1 MVWPLPPASATARS
15 CSIDSTLAAESATAT
30 FGTSEAVRSERYF
43 VRLIKSRTGKEV
55 VIQRYL
61 LGCPPPKFHTS
72 RSLYFCFEFR
82 RRVPF
87 QHGVRMA
94 LENKEAS
101 IFDQDLLELAR
112 KTVSPLAGTSE
123 YPQDQSPNKRES
135 RGTYTGRNVQESRQF
150 ENTSDQIKKPRS
162 QFKATKFV
170 LDSSKHHFSL
180 PGYKK
185 SIWKSLGSGS
195 RSLKATP
202 LAPLPPFLGGLFTF
216 IGFFLV
222 FGLLLDKWIGRASRG
237 VQLSDTSNAWVAT
250 LEQQKAPTGISVFL
264 ERDLKKKE
272 SVEWVNMVLGK
283 LWKVYRLGLESWL
296 VGLLQPLIDN
306 LQKPDYVKRVQI
318 KQFYLGD
325 EPISVRS
332 VERRASRRA
341 NDLQYH
347 IGLRYTGGAR
357 MLLLLK
363 LKAGFLP
370 ITIPV
375 GVRELD
381 VDGELW
387 VKLRLV
393 PSEPWVGTA
402 TWAFVSLPKIKLDLS
417 PFRLFNLMAIPF
429 LSVFLTKLLTRDL
442 PQLFVRPNKNVID
455 FLKGK
460 AVGPVTKDFK
470 GATLEGNKDFSGEL
484 SVTLVDA
491 RKISYVPY
499 GKTDPYVVLVLGDQV
514 VQSKKN
520 SQTSVFGPPGRPIWN
535 QDFQLLVIDP
545 KTQRLTVRVRDYFGL
560 TSFTV
565 GVGEV
570 ELSALQDTVP
580 TDRVVSLRG
589 GWGPFQKRFAGELL
603 LRLTYTAYVEDEDEN
618 GKGDRPLPFSSG
630 YASDVD
636 EKSDSSTSKV
646 VNKATGFPQGK
657 ESLTEMFAAV
667 IAEVNSEV
675 LGDSLVT
682 EAVEEGSDSNGG
694 IRAEVFISKNVSNE
708 SGAESI
714 EGTKGRP
721 LAVETEETERANGR
735 TVLLWLGLLAGLAV
749 LVDISLNFSNFLNP

>member
-417 PFRLFNLMAIPF
+417 PFRLFNLM
-429 LSVFLTKLLTRDL
+429 
-442 PQLFVRPNKNVID
+442 
-455 FLKGK
+455 
-460 AVGPVTKDFK
+460 
-470 GATLEGNKDFSGEL
+470 
-484 SVTLVDA
+484 
-491 RKISYVPY
+491 
-499 GKTDPYVVLVLGDQV
+499 
-514 VQSKKN
+514 
-520 SQTSVFGPPGRPIWN
+520 
-535 QDFQLLVIDP
+535 
-545 KTQRLTVRVRDYFGL
+545 
-560 TSFTV
+560 
-565 GVGEV
+565 
-570 ELSALQDTVP
+570 
-580 TDRVVSLRG
+580 
-589 GWGPFQKRFAGELL
+589 
-603 LRLTYTAYVEDEDEN
+603 
-618 GKGDRPLPFSSG
+618 
-630 YASDVD
+630 
-636 EKSDSSTSKV
+636 
-646 VNKATGFPQGK
+646 GF
-657 ESLTEMFAAV
+657 
-667 IAEVNSEV
+667 
-675 LGDSLVT
+675 
-682 EAVEEGSDSNGG
+682 
-694 IRAEVFISKNVSNE
+694 
-708 SGAESI
+708 
-714 EGTKGRP
+714 
-721 LAVETEETERANGR
+721 
-735 TVLLWLGLLAGLAV
+735 
-749 LVDISLNFSNFLNP
+749 